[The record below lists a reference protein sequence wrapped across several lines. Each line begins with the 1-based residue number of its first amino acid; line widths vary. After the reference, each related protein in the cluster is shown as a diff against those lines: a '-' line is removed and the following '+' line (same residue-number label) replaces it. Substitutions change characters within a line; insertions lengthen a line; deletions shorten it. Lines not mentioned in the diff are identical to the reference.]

1 MCLKK
6 KKKSCQIQILCRWKI
21 IAIATVAS
29 VYENGK
35 VKNSHFQHLKLH
47 SDFWWLRAQG
57 GAHAFSMLLHEL
69 DPSEMWPNTSLL
81 RWKYMVLSLKMG
93 LITINQTGH
102 FRPPPCYSL
111 FSGSREPKG
120 LVSGILTASNG
131 ECFMHPEIFLL
142 VKSSSSMSSLCLGV
156 GGEGRTTGSSTV
168 AGSKNGACFTWRTR
182 SLLFSDRPR
191 WKISKRK
198 KS

>member
-1 MCLKK
+1 MPFPCYFMN
-6 KKKSCQIQILCRWKI
+6 W
-21 IAIATVAS
+21 IAVRC
-29 VYENGK
+29 GQK
-35 VKNSHFQHLKLH
+35 
-47 SDFWWLRAQG
+47 R
-57 GAHAFSMLLHEL
+57 
-69 DPSEMWPNTSLL
+69 PNTSLL

-93 LITINQTGH
+93 LITVNQTGH
-102 FRPPPCYSL
+102 FRPPPGYSL

-120 LVSGILTASNG
+120 LVSGILTVSNG

-156 GGEGRTTGSSTV
+156 GGEDRTTGSSTV
-168 AGSKNGACFTWRTR
+168 ACSKNGACFSWRTR